1 MELYEIKHGLEKA
14 HLLLSQI
21 AEASDI
27 KTKEMEVESL
37 TAQTMEAS
45 FWDDVDHARKIHDK
59 LSGIKKIVD
68 TYHQLMNQLIELDE
82 TYELVKM
89 GEDDFFD
96 LLCEDYEHFSIGL
109 DEFDKTMLLSHD
121 YDHLNAIIEIH
132 PGAGGTESQDWADM
146 LYRMYTRYANKN
158 DFKIEVLDYLDGEEA
173 GIKSVSFLVKGYNA
187 YGMLKSEKGVHR
199 LVRISPFDSNSRR
212 HTSFASVDV
221 MPEFNNDIEI
231 EVRNEDLKIDTYR
244 SSGAGGQHVNT
255 TDSAIRITHIPT
267 NIVVTCQNQ
276 RSQIKNREQALIM
289 LKSKLYQ
296 LEIEKQQQKLKEIK
310 GEQMEN
316 GWGSQIR
323 SYVFHPYS
331 LVKDARTGY
340 ETSQTE
346 QVMNGQLD
354 GFIYAYLRWEL
365 AQEKNS

>member
-14 HLLLSQI
+14 HLLLEEMGKSI
-21 AEASDI
+21 DVA
-27 KTKEMEVESL
+27 TKQMEIESL
-37 TAQTMEAS
+37 TAQTMES
-45 FWDDVDHARKIHDK
+45 DFWEDVDHARKIHDQ
-59 LSGIKKIVD
+59 LSQIKKIVD
-68 TYHQLMNQLIELDE
+68 TYLHLKNSLNDMNEVYDLI
-82 TYELVKM
+82 KM
-89 GEDDFFD
+89 GEEEFIEV
-96 LLCEDYEHFSIGL
+96 LNEDYETFEKEL

-121 YDHLNAIIEIH
+121 YDHYNAIIEIH
-132 PGAGGTESQDWADM
+132 PGAGGTESQDWAEM
-146 LYRMYTRYANKN
+146 LYRMYSRYASKK
-158 DFKIEVLDYLDGEEA
+158 DFKVEVLDYLDGEEA

-187 YGMLKSEKGVHR
+187 YGLLKSEKGVHR

-221 MPEFNNDIEI
+221 MPEFNDDIEI
-231 EVRNEDLKIDTYR
+231 EIRQEDLKIDTYR

-255 TDSAIRITHIPT
+255 TDSAIRITHLPT

-276 RSQIKNREQALIM
+276 RSQIKNREQALVM

-296 LEIEKQQQKLKEIK
+296 LEIERQKQKLNDIK

-331 LVKDARTGY
+331 LVKDARSGY

-346 QVMNGQLD
+346 QVMNGNLD
-354 GFIYAYLRWEL
+354 DFIYAYLRWEL
-365 AQEKNS
+365 SQEN